1 MGRKVDRREFLI
13 TTAVVGGGMAL
24 SLHYPEAAAQPS
36 AFRRINPRPWL
47 APGEGGTEMDPWI
60 VIAPDDRVL
69 IRVNQSELGQGVM
82 TSNPMMLVAGIIE
95 FGGGLLIAL
104 GFLTSWAAFLASG
117 QMAAAYFMV
126 HAKGGFWPI
135 INKGELAVVYCFLF
149 LYIAARGAGPYSVD
163 AAMRKR

>member
-1 MGRKVDRREFLI
+1 MDRFLGRHGERIYTILR
-13 TTAVVGGGMAL
+13 VVAGLLFACHGAQKLFGAL
-24 SLHYPEAAAQPS
+24 
-36 AFRRINPRPWL
+36 
-47 APGEGGTEMDPWI
+47 GGT
-60 VIAPDDRVL
+60 A
-69 IRVNQSELGQGVM
+69 M

-117 QMAAAYFMV
+117 QMAVAYFMV

-163 AAMRKR
+163 AIIRKR

>member
-1 MGRKVDRREFLI
+1 MDRWLGRHAERLFTLLRIVAGLLFACHGAQKLFG
-13 TTAVVGGGMAL
+13 AFGG
-24 SLHYPEAAAQPS
+24 Q
-36 AFRRINPRPWL
+36 
-47 APGEGGTEMDPWI
+47 
-60 VIAPDDRVL
+60 
-69 IRVNQSELGQGVM
+69 VM

-95 FGGGLLIAL
+95 FGGGLLIAI

-117 QMAAAYFMV
+117 QMAVAYFMV

-135 INKGELAVVYCFLF
+135 VNKGELAVLYCFLF